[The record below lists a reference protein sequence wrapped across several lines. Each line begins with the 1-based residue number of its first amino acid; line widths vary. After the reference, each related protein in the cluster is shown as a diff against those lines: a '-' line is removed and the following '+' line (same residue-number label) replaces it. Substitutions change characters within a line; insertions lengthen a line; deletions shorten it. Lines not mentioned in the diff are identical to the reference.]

1 MKKLLIA
8 ISIFFAVGMVSPTM
22 AQNIN
27 ININL
32 DKQPAWGPTGY
43 DYAGYYYFPDINVYF
58 DVNNSLF
65 YYLTSGRWISNQ
77 YLPSSYR
84 KYDLYSMYK
93 VVVNDN
99 QPWLQNKTHKKS
111 YSQYKGDRTQE
122 PIRYS
127 NNTKYNNSKNNT
139 RGWVNTNSN
148 SNSNNNRQNARES
161 SNVTSNRNTDSR
173 QTTNRNTTDRQSDRN
188 SSTTRN
194 SNTTNKR

>member
-8 ISIFFAVGMVSPTM
+8 ISIFFALGMVSPTM

-65 YYLTSGRWISNQ
+65 YYLSGSRWISNQ

-148 SNSNNNRQNARES
+148 SNSNNRQNARES

>member
-65 YYLTSGRWISNQ
+65 YYLSGSRWISNQ

-148 SNSNNNRQNARES
+148 SNSNNRQNARES

>member
-1 MKKLLIA
+1 MKKFIVI
-8 ISIFFAVGMVSPTM
+8 ISIFFAAGLFNLSS

-32 DKQPAWGPTGY
+32 DQQPAWGPIGY

-58 DVNNSLF
+58 DVANSLF
-65 YYLTSGRWISNQ
+65 YYLSGSRWISNK
-77 YLPSSYR
+77 YLPSNYR

-93 VVVNDN
+93 VVINDK

-139 RGWVNTNSN
+139 RSWVNTNSSNPN
-148 SNSNNNRQNARES
+148 SSNKIQEARESNTSSKNSRNTNNRQSDNS
-161 SNVTSNRNTDSR
+161 RNTNNA
-173 QTTNRNTTDRQSDRN
+173 NR
-188 SSTTRN
+188 
-194 SNTTNKR
+194 K